1 MTATELFSKYGCPDC
16 STTRLL
22 LMKLGLS
29 FREYDTAHDPCA
41 EELKHRMSSRKG
53 PRAKARRRH
62 HRLPQLFVNGEPVGD
77 NDALLRM
84 AEDGRLDSALDEGEP
99 CAVKTAF
106 APKSTLA
113 AAE

>member
-1 MTATELFSKYGCPDC
+1 MTAIDLFSKKGCPDC

-41 EELKHRMSSRKG
+41 EELKHRMSARKG
-53 PRAKARRRH
+53 RRARARRQ
-62 HRLPQLFVNGEPVGD
+62 HRLPQLFVNGKPVGD

-84 AEDGRLDSALDEGEP
+84 AEDGRLDSALDEGGP
-99 CAVKTAF
+99 CAIKSAF
-106 APKSTLA
+106 AANSTPA